1 MWLGRLVLLG
11 VALIIVKRIT
21 SKTAFSTTC
30 RGIGDTNLGK
40 PAQASDDSLRVDV
53 GHRARMAHSLHAR
66 RQSSEVHVTTTR
78 RRLEVP
84 M

>member
-1 MWLGRLVLLG
+1 MWLSRLVLLE
-11 VALIIVKRIT
+11 VVHIIVKRIT
-21 SKTAFSTTC
+21 SMAAFSTNC
-30 RGIGDTNLGK
+30 RGIGDTNLDK
-40 PAQASDDSLRVDV
+40 PAQASDDSLCVYV

-78 RRLEVP
+78 RQLEVP